1 MNTYLYL
8 YICTFTCIPCDVLR
22 CIGRLDFERR
32 RWALSRTEVH
42 TPKVSYE
49 CLFRCIWRIL
59 KRLQTYLELKFL
71 RPAEVPTRPLDEYP
85 AARIDVIGRAPS
97 SAPVPAAST
106 HIHTS
111 SVCETHHHVASAFMS
126 AYFFSS
132 LKMLGGFRNTDRA
145 RRCQGARYPCVL
157 RCQDVPCPCVQPVY
171 SRWRLLAWEL
181 RYRMPTGSCC
191 TEPEFGRF
199 TRHQCNRDYQPPC
212 TT

>member
-1 MNTYLYL
+1 MWRTLAHTCRRLPSRFPLAARLLTSPSPCAHVPRHAHEQTQAQAEAQAHARTNTHIWRQPHVLHFPARMPAYLCTYLPVMNTDLYV

-59 KRLQTYLELKFL
+59 KRLETYLELKFL

-106 HIHTS
+106 HTHTS
-111 SVCETHHHVASAFMS
+111 SVRETHHHVASAFMS
-126 AYFFSS
+126 AHFFS
-132 LKMLGGFRNTDRA
+132 RA
-145 RRCQGARYPCVL
+145 
-157 RCQDVPCPCVQPVY
+157 
-171 SRWRLLAWEL
+171 
-181 RYRMPTGSCC
+181 
-191 TEPEFGRF
+191 
-199 TRHQCNRDYQPPC
+199 
-212 TT
+212 